1 MVNRNMSNRFSQSVI
16 MIKDERDVVEAL
28 YHYYKSV
35 GYYAVKELQ
44 LTRKVLNIKEITKG
58 ACSSVV
64 RIDLCLVDP
73 NLENIV
79 FIEAENGLWVKHPTQ
94 YIGFAN
100 YIYLAC
106 PNIKESTIDN
116 QLEFA
121 EQAGIGV
128 ITVGLSEE
136 KRGVVQIRELLQ
148 GKRFQVSPYVK
159 TVVLKMI
166 ERRLSREKKVLKRFL
181 AKKEGKIF
189 V

>member
-1 MVNRNMSNRFSQSVI
+1 MDSFYQPAI
-16 MIKDERDVVEAL
+16 TIKDERDVVEVL
-28 YHYYKSV
+28 YRYFESI
-35 GYYAVKELQ
+35 GYYAIKELQ
-44 LTRKVLNIKEITKG
+44 LTNKVLNIEEITKG

-73 NLENIV
+73 NLDNLV

-106 PNIKESTIDN
+106 PHIKESTSDE

-121 EQAGIGV
+121 KQAGVGV

-136 KRGVVQIRELLQ
+136 RIGAVQIRELLH
-148 GKRFQVSPYVK
+148 GNRFEVSPYVK

-166 ERRLSREKKVLKRFL
+166 EKRLLREKKINKRL
-181 AKKEGKIF
+181 LSKEKEGEK
-189 V
+189 